1 MKAQTMGP
9 VIPSAEDMR
18 VARCAAGKLAK
29 AGSGRDVTL
38 RVGRGEPVELPAGA
52 VKMLAEILEHFAE
65 GRAVVLATREFE
77 VSTQRAADILNV
89 SRPYLV
95 ELLETGKIPFRRVGT
110 HRRVRLDDVL
120 SYQTEMR
127 AHRERTLDALA
138 AQAQELGL
146 YG

>member
-1 MKAQTMGP
+1 MRAQSRGP
-9 VIPSAEDMR
+9 VVPTAEDVRM
-18 VARCAAGKLAK
+18 ARCLAAKLAK
-29 AGSGRDVTL
+29 AGDGEGVTV
-38 RVGRGEPVELPAGA
+38 RVGRGDAVPLPASA
-52 VKMLAEILEHFAE
+52 VKILAEILQHFAE
-65 GRAVVLATREFE
+65 GRAVVLGTREFE

-95 ELLETGKIPFRRVGT
+95 ELLETGKVPFRRVGT

-120 SYQTEMR
+120 SYQIEMR
-127 AHRERTLDALA
+127 ARTERALDALA

>member
-1 MKAQTMGP
+1 MKAQATGP
-9 VIPSAEDMR
+9 VQPSAEDTR
-18 VARCAAGKLAK
+18 IARCAAEKLAR
-29 AGSGRDVTL
+29 AGSRDAARL
-38 RVGRGEPVELPAGA
+38 HLGDSGYIDLPASA
-52 VKMLAEILEHFAE
+52 VSILADVLEHFAE

-120 SYQTEMR
+120 AYQTEMR
-127 AHRERTLDALA
+127 ARTARALDELTALS
-138 AQAQELGL
+138 EEMGL